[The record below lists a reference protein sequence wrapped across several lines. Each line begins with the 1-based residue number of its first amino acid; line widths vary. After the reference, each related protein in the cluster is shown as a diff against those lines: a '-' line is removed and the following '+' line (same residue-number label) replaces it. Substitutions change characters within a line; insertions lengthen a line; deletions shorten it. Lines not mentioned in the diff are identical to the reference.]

1 MCACT
6 WRPKVATSCLT
17 FFETGS
23 LLHVQLTDCLVWLA
37 DLMLVPRTGVTNA
50 HYCPPFFNVATRD
63 LNSGSHACMAKSSLS
78 PAPSWLVVGDRSP
91 YAALEGLTLESGM
104 ASTSSSP
111 AFGLCS
117 PEIPRFLPHCLP
129 PLPLGC
135 YFPKSQVFVFIFLSP
150 VQMVSPLYQILGGV

>member
-1 MCACT
+1 M
-6 WRPKVATSCLT
+6 P
-17 FFETGS
+17 
-23 LLHVQLTDCLVWLA
+23 
-37 DLMLVPRTGVTNA
+37 VPRTGVTNA

-129 PLPLGC
+129 PFHRDAISRRVRYLSSSSSLQFRWFLP
-135 YFPKSQVFVFIFLSP
+135 FIK
-150 VQMVSPLYQILGGV
+150 YWGGGVEMLNLGRTALSLEFMLAHVQYSLDTLRFTVFN

>member
-37 DLMLVPRTGVTNA
+37 DLMPVPRTGVTNA

-129 PLPLGC
+129 PFHWDAISRRVSYLSSSSSLQFRWFLP
-135 YFPKSQVFVFIFLSP
+135 FIK
-150 VQMVSPLYQILGGV
+150 YWGGV